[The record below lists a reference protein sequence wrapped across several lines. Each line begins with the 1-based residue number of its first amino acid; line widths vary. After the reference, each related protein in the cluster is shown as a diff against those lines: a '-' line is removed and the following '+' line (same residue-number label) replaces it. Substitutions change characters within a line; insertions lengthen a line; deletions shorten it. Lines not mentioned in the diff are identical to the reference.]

1 MVGFEKA
8 LGAAKMIKD
17 QIQYRSQR
25 LLNLASGYFKVGS
38 HDPIFSS
45 NYSSAHFLR
54 QQLDV

>member
-1 MVGFEKA
+1 MYGKSRVSSA
-8 LGAAKMIKD
+8 IKYD
-17 QIQYRSQR
+17 CFK
-25 LLNLASGYFKVGS
+25 LDDSGNCIIKVGS